1 MAFYNYKYYLL
12 ELPMI
17 KVYPFILKKK
27 SKLNKQLI
35 QEEIDTNLYLPSI
48 STINNILL
56 YSKNIEIKASGYLDK
71 IEITKS

>member
-1 MAFYNYKYYLL
+1 
-12 ELPMI
+12 MI

>member
-1 MAFYNYKYYLL
+1 
-12 ELPMI
+12 MI

-35 QEEIDTNLYLPSI
+35 QEDIDTNLYLPSI

-56 YSKNIEIKASGYLDK
+56 YSKNLEIKASGYLDK